1 MQFCIHTRTQI
12 LKKKRKQKEISL
24 TYEIARMT
32 FRVSVRCFADPA
44 IQITLFVIWNNS
56 ARFSR
61 IEENKKKKQYGD
73 AKRYSIEVKRRAEY
87 CVRQCTVRASGKLH
101 LGRQTVASL
110 SFSILRLSRFAL
122 LIRQLYLS
130 RSRDT
135 PDDLPPALFGGAS
148 SATWNSFR
156 ATTHES
162 QWTARI

>member
-1 MQFCIHTRTQI
+1 
-12 LKKKRKQKEISL
+12 
-24 TYEIARMT
+24 MT
-32 FRVSVRCFADPA
+32 FRVSVRCFADSA

-61 IEENKKKKQYGD
+61 IEEKKKKKQYGD

-135 PDDLPPALFGGAS
+135 PDDLPPALFGGHHPPPEIPFVQLHMS
-148 SATWNSFR
+148 HNERLGFNYSNYLHEKSF
-156 ATTHES
+156 TLITLLVNFM
-162 QWTARI
+162 TN